1 VPKDLMPTLPA
12 PAVPARGRDVPART
26 PMPPLWL
33 LVLVTISG
41 SISMHLF
48 VPALPVAAADLHA
61 GVGPM
66 QMAISLYL
74 LGLAAGQLV
83 YGPLSDAYGRRR
95 VLLAGLALFTL
106 GGLAVACAQDL
117 PTLLAARVVQALGA
131 CAGMAL
137 GRAIIRDTT
146 QGDEMVRQLAL
157 LSLMIMLWPGVAPMI
172 GAALAAGFGWRSIF
186 IVLAALGVIAFSL
199 AWRRLP
205 ETRQGTG
212 VFTARSLMA
221 DYGELLRSARFVGLT
236 VGAGAVTTAVYAFLA
251 AAPFI
256 LTGRLHQPVQVVGVA
271 SGLVMLGS
279 AAGNALASGL
289 VRRVGTARMIV
300 AGLAMSTAAAALL
313 IVLVLAGHMSVPAL
327 VGTMMVFTCGAGL
340 VNPALLAKALS
351 LHPRLAGSAAGL
363 YGFSQMGLG
372 TISTSFASWGSDPA
386 VATAA
391 VLLGMALLS
400 CACIAVALQR
410 EPRS

>member
-351 LHPRLAGSAAGL
+351 LHPRLTGSAAGL

-372 TISTSFASWGSDPA
+372 TISTSLASWGSDPA